1 MRYDVNRE
9 NIDANVLEAE
19 EVIRAMNA
27 EKGMVFVFQTHAG
40 KERAFRC
47 ALSGDPDRDCED
59 AARKIKEDGAERF
72 IAIALRLPEDLEYAG
87 LFEDI
92 FDRYTSG
99 AKLVRVK
106 TTNLGSL
113 NRLSYELRLLRPGT
127 EKAMIDEL
135 RCRNG
140 NLEINLAA
148 HSENGDL

>member
-1 MRYDVNRE
+1 MRYEVNRE

-72 IAIALRLPEDLEYAG
+72 IAIALRLPEDLEYEYFKALNTAASRYRLKYIDLLTKTDDEDGEFIMSYRQGMSG
-87 LFEDI
+87 LKSI
-92 FDRYTSG
+92 TG
-99 AKLVRVK
+99 
-106 TTNLGSL
+106 
-113 NRLSYELRLLRPGT
+113 
-127 EKAMIDEL
+127 
-135 RCRNG
+135 
-140 NLEINLAA
+140 
-148 HSENGDL
+148 

>member
-72 IAIALRLPEDLEYAG
+72 IAIALRLPEDLEYEYFKALNTAASRYRLKYIDLLTKTDDEDGEFIMSYPQGMSG
-87 LFEDI
+87 LKSM
-92 FDRYTSG
+92 TG
-99 AKLVRVK
+99 
-106 TTNLGSL
+106 
-113 NRLSYELRLLRPGT
+113 
-127 EKAMIDEL
+127 
-135 RCRNG
+135 
-140 NLEINLAA
+140 
-148 HSENGDL
+148 

>member
-1 MRYDVNRE
+1 MRYEVNRE

-72 IAIALRLPEDLEYAG
+72 IAIALRLPEDLEYEYFKALNTAASRYRLKYIDLLTKTDDEDGEFIMSYRQGMSG
-87 LFEDI
+87 LKSM
-92 FDRYTSG
+92 TG
-99 AKLVRVK
+99 
-106 TTNLGSL
+106 
-113 NRLSYELRLLRPGT
+113 
-127 EKAMIDEL
+127 
-135 RCRNG
+135 
-140 NLEINLAA
+140 
-148 HSENGDL
+148 

>member
-72 IAIALRLPEDLEYAG
+72 IAIALRLPEDLEYEYFKALNTAASRYRLKYIDLLTKTDDEDGEFIMSYRQGMSG
-87 LFEDI
+87 LKSM
-92 FDRYTSG
+92 TG
-99 AKLVRVK
+99 
-106 TTNLGSL
+106 
-113 NRLSYELRLLRPGT
+113 
-127 EKAMIDEL
+127 
-135 RCRNG
+135 
-140 NLEINLAA
+140 
-148 HSENGDL
+148 